1 MRALST
7 PLLALALAFVW
18 VGPALADPAKDFVKA
33 AKRGDTSGMV
43 SAAEAIADAPDKDG
57 LKALIGVGPA
67 IENMDVYTACLNA
80 LGKAFNE
87 ASIRP
92 EFEKALK
99 GAKRAEQKVLLIDA
113 LGASDNVEAVAPVAG
128 FLDDKEK
135 PVRVSA
141 IQALVKLQ
149 AKEAI
154 PPLFERLGEVGY
166 DSKDAEAEELYAAL
180 FKLTKQ
186 AFEVLADWKNWWE
199 TAKDNHDPKKMGSA
213 GAEQGTR
220 MRDQSEGKIFES
232 VVRSQAFVLVLDI
245 SSSMRV
251 IDLPDG
257 ETWHDPDKK
266 KDLKYKDPDPKGTKP
281 PHEDSRFRRAQDAF
295 CTFIEGMSER
305 AQFAIVVFGEA
316 KDTKPWKKDVVPATA
331 SNKKAA
337 VEFVRGLKWSG
348 ATRTDLALER
358 AFEIK
363 GADTI
368 YLFSDGIPEKI
379 QGGKTVDIPQDEVI
393 EKARLLNRT
402 RKLRLNCYGMTSSGS
417 TRAFLVKLAQEN
429 GGEYKDIRAPK
440 K

>member
-7 PLLALALAFVW
+7 PLFAGALALVLA
-18 VGPALADPAKDFVKA
+18 GPVLADPAKDFTKA
-33 AKRGDTSGMV
+33 AKRGDTSGMI
-43 SAAEAIADAPDKDG
+43 SAAEAIADKPDKNG
-57 LKALIGVGPA
+57 LKALVQVGSV
-67 IENMDVYTACLNA
+67 IENMDVYTACQDA
-80 LGKAFNE
+80 IGKAFND
-87 ASIRP
+87 AGVRP
-92 EFEKALK
+92 EFEKTVK
-99 GAKRAEQKVLLIDA
+99 GAKRTEQKVLLIDG
-113 LGASDNVEAVAPVAG
+113 LGSSGNAEAAPLLAG
-128 FLDDKEK
+128 FLGDKEK
-135 PVRVSA
+135 PARVSA
-141 IQALVKLQ
+141 IQALLRLQ
-149 AKEAI
+149 AKESI
-154 PPLFERLGEVGY
+154 PPLFERLGEVGFE
-166 DSKDAEAEELYAAL
+166 SKDAEAEELYAAL

-186 AFEVLADWKNWWE
+186 AFEALPDWKNWWE
-199 TAKDNHDPKKMGSA
+199 TVKETHDPKKMASS
-213 GAEQGTR
+213 GADQGTR
-220 MRDQSEGKIFES
+220 LRDKSEGKIFES

-257 ETWHDPDKK
+257 ETWHDPLKK

-316 KDTKPWKKDVVPATA
+316 KDTKPWKKDVVPATS

-337 VEFVRGLKWSG
+337 IEFVRGLKWSG

-358 AFEIK
+358 AFDIK

-368 YLFSDGIPEKI
+368 YFFSDGIPEKI

-393 EKARLLNRT
+393 DKARVLNRT
-402 RKLRLNCYGMTSSGS
+402 RKLRLNCYGMTSSS
-417 TRAFLVKLAQEN
+417 KTRDFLVKLAKEN